1 MEDTALNLEL
11 KCTEVRENILTEI
24 GELGVGHLGG
34 SLSMVELLVTLYY
47 KHMNVDP
54 KNPQKVGRDRLIV
67 SKGHSG
73 PAVYAVL
80 AEKGYFPKEWL
91 LTLNKPG
98 TNLPSHCDMNRT
110 PGIDMTTGSLGQGF
124 SCAVGIALASNLKK
138 DGANIYTIIGDG
150 ESQEGQIWEAAMF
163 ASHHKL
169 DNLIAFTDYNKLQL
183 DDSID
188 NICSIEPLADK
199 WKAFGWNVQEING
212 HDFNEILDALDQ
224 ARATKGK
231 PSVILAHTVKGKGVP
246 FMENVVVWHGKTPS
260 KEDYEKI
267 PKSKIELLKKCSNP
281 NYKFNY
287 NPNLTLEEQ
296 NVSKRA
302 RAIIAILFRDYW
314 ATDIQ
319 RNKIVKMQKNEF
331 SRLEM
336 EKEKKYDVNNIFNN
350 AKKNKENTTSD
361 NEGII
366 IYKKSFFQRL
376 KEKIKY
382 IIKNK
387 RKEK

>member
-1 MEDTALNLEL
+1 MNLEL
-11 KCTEVRENILTEI
+11 KCTEVRENILTEV

-54 KNPQKVGRDRLIV
+54 KNPQKAGRDRLIV

-91 LTLNKPG
+91 MTLNKPG

-124 SCAVGIALASNLKK
+124 SCAVGIALASKLKK

-183 DDSID
+183 DDSIE

-199 WKAFGWNVQEING
+199 WKAFGWDVTEVFEGNKCDEI
-212 HDFNEILDALDQ
+212 DKAILEAKKSQ
-224 ARATKGK
+224 K
-231 PSVILAHTVKGKGVP
+231 PVMIILHTVKGCGVD
-246 FMENVVVWHGKTPS
+246 FAEKAGISNHSMTVS
-260 KEDYEKI
+260 KEMFEKGM
-267 PKSKIELLKKCSNP
+267 KELKIE
-281 NYKFNY
+281 
-287 NPNLTLEEQ
+287 E
-296 NVSKRA
+296 SK
-302 RAIIAILFRDYW
+302 
-314 ATDIQ
+314 
-319 RNKIVKMQKNEF
+319 
-331 SRLEM
+331 
-336 EKEKKYDVNNIFNN
+336 
-350 AKKNKENTTSD
+350 
-361 NEGII
+361 
-366 IYKKSFFQRL
+366 L
-376 KEKIKY
+376 KESGG
-382 IIKNK
+382 
-387 RKEK
+387 EF

>member
-1 MEDTALNLEL
+1 MNLEL

-54 KNPQKVGRDRLIV
+54 KNPQKTGRDRLIV

-91 LTLNKPG
+91 MTLNKPG

-124 SCAVGIALASNLKK
+124 SCAVGISLASKLKK

-183 DDSID
+183 DDSIE

-199 WKAFGWNVQEING
+199 WKAFGWDVTEVFEGNNCDEI
-212 HDFNEILDALDQ
+212 DKAVLEAKKSQKPVMIIL
-224 ARATKGK
+224 
-231 PSVILAHTVKGKGVP
+231 HTVKGCGVD
-246 FMENVVVWHGKTPS
+246 FAEKAGISNHSMTVS
-260 KEDYEKI
+260 KEMFEKGM
-267 PKSKIELLKKCSNP
+267 KELKIE
-281 NYKFNY
+281 
-287 NPNLTLEEQ
+287 E
-296 NVSKRA
+296 SK
-302 RAIIAILFRDYW
+302 
-314 ATDIQ
+314 
-319 RNKIVKMQKNEF
+319 
-331 SRLEM
+331 
-336 EKEKKYDVNNIFNN
+336 
-350 AKKNKENTTSD
+350 
-361 NEGII
+361 
-366 IYKKSFFQRL
+366 L
-376 KEKIKY
+376 KESGG
-382 IIKNK
+382 
-387 RKEK
+387 EF

>member
-1 MEDTALNLEL
+1 MNLEL

-54 KNPQKVGRDRLIV
+54 KNPQKMGRDRLIV

-124 SCAVGIALASNLKK
+124 SCAVGIALASKLKK

-183 DDSID
+183 DDSIE

-199 WKAFGWNVQEING
+199 WKAFGWDVMEVFEGNKC
-212 HDFNEILDALDQ
+212 NEIDKAILEA
-224 ARATKGK
+224 KKSKK
-231 PSVILAHTVKGKGVP
+231 PVMIILHTVKGCGVD
-246 FMENVVVWHGKTPS
+246 FAEKAGISNHSMTVS
-260 KEDYEKI
+260 KEMFEKGM
-267 PKSKIELLKKCSNP
+267 KELKIE
-281 NYKFNY
+281 
-287 NPNLTLEEQ
+287 E
-296 NVSKRA
+296 SK
-302 RAIIAILFRDYW
+302 
-314 ATDIQ
+314 
-319 RNKIVKMQKNEF
+319 
-331 SRLEM
+331 
-336 EKEKKYDVNNIFNN
+336 
-350 AKKNKENTTSD
+350 
-361 NEGII
+361 
-366 IYKKSFFQRL
+366 L
-376 KEKIKY
+376 KESGG
-382 IIKNK
+382 
-387 RKEK
+387 EF

>member
-1 MEDTALNLEL
+1 MNLEL

-91 LTLNKPG
+91 MTLNKPG

-124 SCAVGIALASNLKK
+124 SCAVGIALASKLKK

-199 WKAFGWNVQEING
+199 WKAFGWDVTEVFEGNNCDEI
-212 HDFNEILDALDQ
+212 DKAILEAKKSQ
-224 ARATKGK
+224 K
-231 PSVILAHTVKGKGVP
+231 PVMIILHTVKGCGVD
-246 FMENVVVWHGKTPS
+246 FAEKAGISNHSMTVS
-260 KEDYEKI
+260 KEMFEKGM
-267 PKSKIELLKKCSNP
+267 KELKIE
-281 NYKFNY
+281 
-287 NPNLTLEEQ
+287 E
-296 NVSKRA
+296 SK
-302 RAIIAILFRDYW
+302 
-314 ATDIQ
+314 
-319 RNKIVKMQKNEF
+319 
-331 SRLEM
+331 
-336 EKEKKYDVNNIFNN
+336 
-350 AKKNKENTTSD
+350 
-361 NEGII
+361 
-366 IYKKSFFQRL
+366 L
-376 KEKIKY
+376 KESGG
-382 IIKNK
+382 
-387 RKEK
+387 EF

>member
-1 MEDTALNLEL
+1 MNLEL

-54 KNPQKVGRDRLIV
+54 KNPQKMGRDRLIV

-124 SCAVGIALASNLKK
+124 SCAVGIALASKLKK

-183 DDSID
+183 DDSIE

-199 WKAFGWNVQEING
+199 WKAFGWDVMEVFEGNKC
-212 HDFNEILDALDQ
+212 NEIDKAILEAKKSQ
-224 ARATKGK
+224 K
-231 PSVILAHTVKGKGVP
+231 PVMVILHTVKGCGVD
-246 FMENVVVWHGKTPS
+246 FAEKAGISNHSMTVS
-260 KEDYEKI
+260 KEMFEKGM
-267 PKSKIELLKKCSNP
+267 KELKIE
-281 NYKFNY
+281 
-287 NPNLTLEEQ
+287 E
-296 NVSKRA
+296 SK
-302 RAIIAILFRDYW
+302 
-314 ATDIQ
+314 
-319 RNKIVKMQKNEF
+319 
-331 SRLEM
+331 
-336 EKEKKYDVNNIFNN
+336 
-350 AKKNKENTTSD
+350 
-361 NEGII
+361 
-366 IYKKSFFQRL
+366 L
-376 KEKIKY
+376 KESGG
-382 IIKNK
+382 
-387 RKEK
+387 EF

>member
-1 MEDTALNLEL
+1 MNLEL

-54 KNPQKVGRDRLIV
+54 KNPQKTGRDRLIV

-91 LTLNKPG
+91 MTLNKPG

-124 SCAVGIALASNLKK
+124 SCAVGIALASKLKK

-183 DDSID
+183 DDSIE

-199 WKAFGWNVQEING
+199 WKAFGWDVTEVFEGNNCDEI
-212 HDFNEILDALDQ
+212 DKAVLEAKKSQKPVMIIL
-224 ARATKGK
+224 
-231 PSVILAHTVKGKGVP
+231 HTVKGCGVD
-246 FMENVVVWHGKTPS
+246 FAEKAGISNHSMTVS
-260 KEDYEKI
+260 KEMFEKGM
-267 PKSKIELLKKCSNP
+267 KELKIE
-281 NYKFNY
+281 
-287 NPNLTLEEQ
+287 E
-296 NVSKRA
+296 SK
-302 RAIIAILFRDYW
+302 
-314 ATDIQ
+314 
-319 RNKIVKMQKNEF
+319 
-331 SRLEM
+331 
-336 EKEKKYDVNNIFNN
+336 
-350 AKKNKENTTSD
+350 
-361 NEGII
+361 
-366 IYKKSFFQRL
+366 L
-376 KEKIKY
+376 KESGG
-382 IIKNK
+382 
-387 RKEK
+387 EF

>member
-1 MEDTALNLEL
+1 
-11 KCTEVRENILTEI
+11 
-24 GELGVGHLGG
+24 
-34 SLSMVELLVTLYY
+34 MVELLVTLYY

-73 PAVYAVL
+73 PAVYSVL

-91 LTLNKPG
+91 MTLNKPG

-124 SCAVGIALASNLKK
+124 SCAVGIALASKLKK

-199 WKAFGWNVQEING
+199 WKAFGWDVTEVFEGNNCDEI
-212 HDFNEILDALDQ
+212 DKAILEAKKSQ
-224 ARATKGK
+224 K
-231 PSVILAHTVKGKGVP
+231 PVMIILHTVKGCGVD
-246 FMENVVVWHGKTPS
+246 FAEKAGISNHSMTVS
-260 KEDYEKI
+260 KEMFEKGM
-267 PKSKIELLKKCSNP
+267 KELKIEELK
-281 NYKFNY
+281 
-287 NPNLTLEEQ
+287 
-296 NVSKRA
+296 
-302 RAIIAILFRDYW
+302 
-314 ATDIQ
+314 
-319 RNKIVKMQKNEF
+319 
-331 SRLEM
+331 
-336 EKEKKYDVNNIFNN
+336 
-350 AKKNKENTTSD
+350 
-361 NEGII
+361 
-366 IYKKSFFQRL
+366 L
-376 KEKIKY
+376 KESGG
-382 IIKNK
+382 
-387 RKEK
+387 EF